1 MATNTE
7 IESYGMNRF
16 PKDHSIVEAK
26 SGKNAIDVERAKSS
40 LTFKEVVAPGL
51 MVEVELRRILAGP
64 VQSLYQK
71 IEILD
76 TYFGK
81 VKINPSPFVFRCFSF
96 VPKRP

>member
-1 MATNTE
+1 MTTTTTVTAQNDD
-7 IESYGMNRF
+7 GMNGY
-16 PKDHSIVEAK
+16 S
-26 SGKNAIDVERAKSS
+26 NQAIDHEDVVTASAAGVTPTIVSSRTTTAIVAERAKSS

-71 IEILD
+71 VEILD

-81 VKINPSPFVFRCFSF
+81 V
-96 VPKRP
+96 